1 MQEDNSLLVVK
12 GKEVHIA
19 IFHYLL
25 FIISIYRT
33 VNMTQELEKYFTLS
47 WVFIF
52 FADVIKVK
60 GSSNDHFRSLIYRL
74 IEQYNGKKYE

>member
-12 GKEVHIA
+12 GKEVNIA

-52 FADVIKVK
+52 LPM
-60 GSSNDHFRSLIYRL
+60 S
-74 IEQYNGKKYE
+74 